1 MPEPI
6 RTPDESNLNDDVPVE
21 TNFSFDIVSR
31 SRYNDV
37 QLHEF
42 IGEVIREISVV
53 KPGQPSVEISNDIPS
68 SIFVTTDV
76 LRLAAVVKRMLQIII
91 NSSTSG
97 SIKVSAKTY
106 SNLVLLSVKDNIPKE
121 KAIGSE
127 EFASLQ
133 QLAAEIGGCVTIAGV
148 NTYCGS
154 LTLSIFDLAAAA

>member
-1 MPEPI
+1 M
-6 RTPDESNLNDDVPVE
+6 E

-31 SRYNDV
+31 SRYKDV

-42 IGEVIREISVV
+42 IGEVISDLSGGKADQSSI
-53 KPGQPSVEISNDIPS
+53 QINNDILS
-68 SIFVTTDV
+68 SIFVTTDE
-76 LRLAAVVKRMLQIII
+76 LRLAAVVKRMLEVII
-91 NSSTSG
+91 NTSTSG

-121 KAIGSE
+121 KEISRE

-133 QLAAEIGGCVTIAGV
+133 QLAAEIGGCVIVSDV

-154 LTLSIFDLAAAA
+154 LTLTIFDLAAAA